1 MKITFPGLL
10 LLFLGANLPLIAQP
24 VDAIINAYQLPVGSP
39 VLLEGLI
46 SCPDFGTKDGEFF
59 VQDSSGGIKIFFRG
73 VGGESGRMTP
83 YDEGD
88 LIQIEGYTGLA
99 EGRVEIHPENIELI
113 QKGDSIPQPIKIVAA
128 ELNVNSN
135 LQGRWVE
142 IANVS
147 RLTGTQWPARPVTT
161 ESGTA
166 IAVQVNGQAFTI
178 HIDRGQS
185 YFDGFE
191 LPEEPFTLR
200 GILSRQD
207 DRVVLLP
214 FYERDISSTTATNTF
229 EALKLANN
237 LKVYPNP
244 VTDAITLEVKIQAG
258 IVDYVILTDLLG
270 RTVAQYTDLGARNQI
285 IRLPLPPAIRSGQ
298 YFLNV
303 WTAHGLRAT
312 KLMAIKK

>member
-10 LLFLGANLPLIAQP
+10 LLFFGVNLPLLAQS
-24 VDAIINAYQLPVGSP
+24 VDAVISAYQLPIGSP
-39 VLLEGLI
+39 VQVEAVI
-46 SCPDFGTKDGEFF
+46 SSPDFGTEHGEFF
-59 VQDSSGGIKIFFRG
+59 VQDSSGGIKVFFKG
-73 VGGESGRMTP
+73 VGGESGRITA
-83 YDEGD
+83 YNEGD
-88 LIQIEGYTGLA
+88 LIQIIGNTSLV

-113 QKGDSIPQPIKIVAA
+113 RSGDSIPQPLKITAA
-128 ELNVNSN
+128 ELDVNSN

-147 RLTGTQWPARPVTT
+147 RSTGTQWPARPVTT
-161 ESGTA
+161 ERGTA
-166 IAVQVNGQAFTI
+166 IVVQVNGQAFTI

-185 YFDGFE
+185 YFDGVE

-200 GILSRQD
+200 GILSRQNEK
-207 DRVVLLP
+207 VLLLP
-214 FYERDISSTTATNTF
+214 FYERDIFTTTATNTF

-244 VTDAITLEVKIQAG
+244 VTDAINLEVEIQAG
-258 IVDYVILTDLLG
+258 LVDNVSLTDYLG
-270 RTVAQYTDLGARNQI
+270 RTIARYTNLRARNQI
-285 IRLPLPPAIRSGQ
+285 VRLPLPAGIRSGQ

-303 WTAHGLRAT
+303 WTANGLRAT